1 MNYKNLL
8 MYGGISVVV
17 LILII
22 ILYFWLAAPSQS
34 FQSVENFSG
43 TGSGSG
49 SGSSGETYTLML
61 FFANWCPHC
70 TAAKPEWETTK
81 SQYAGKS
88 INGHQVNFVEYDCTE
103 PGPDVENIMDKYK
116 VESFPTIILVS
127 PTGTITQMNNKPT
140 NASIVNFLNANVK

>member
-8 MYGGISVVV
+8 MYGGIVVTIV
-17 LILII
+17 VIII
-22 ILYFWLAAPSQS
+22 ILYLWMREPPQS
-34 FQSVENFSG
+34 FQALESFSG
-43 TGSGSG
+43 TGSGS
-49 SGSSGETYTLML
+49 SSGEKYTLMM

-81 SQYAGKS
+81 SQYNGKP

-103 PGPDVENIMDKYK
+103 PGPDVESMMDKYK

-127 PTGTITQMNNKPT
+127 PTGTMTQLENKPT
-140 NASIVNFLNANVK
+140 NTAIVNFLNANVK